1 MSIRVFTFTGILIC
15 VTVYKYM
22 KVILYNNIFVDVSY
36 FGAIKLKEKNEKKI
50 EVIFVK
56 DYYCILRIRGHI
68 SVAAAVLTFQGNS
81 DLDFTSGHS

>member
-1 MSIRVFTFTGILIC
+1 
-15 VTVYKYM
+15 M

-36 FGAIKLKEKNEKKI
+36 FGAIKLKEKMKKI

-68 SVAAAVLTFQGNS
+68 SVAAAVLMFQGNS